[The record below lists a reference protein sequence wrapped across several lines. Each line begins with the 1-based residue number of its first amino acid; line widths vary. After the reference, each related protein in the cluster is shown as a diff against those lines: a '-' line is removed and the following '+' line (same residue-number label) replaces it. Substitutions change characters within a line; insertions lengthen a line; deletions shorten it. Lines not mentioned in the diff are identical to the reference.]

1 MGHGPAVK
9 LGKDDAASFKTSLG
23 VKMFFGY
30 TFFYVIF
37 IALNVY
43 APKTM
48 ETIIFGQTAAVLW
61 GFFLLAL
68 ALIMAVIYN
77 HFCTQAEKRYN
88 S

>member
-9 LGKDDAASFKTSLG
+9 LGKDNAASFKTSLG
-23 VKMFFGY
+23 IKMFIGY
-30 TFFYVIF
+30 TLFYILFVL
-37 IALNVY
+37 LNVFS
-43 APKTM
+43 PKSM
-48 ETIIFGQTAAVLW
+48 EMIIFGQTAAVVW
-61 GFFLLAL
+61 GFFLITL

>member
-9 LGKDDAASFKTSLG
+9 LGKDNAATFKTRLG

-30 TFFYVIF
+30 TLFYVIF

-43 APKTM
+43 APKSM
-48 ETIIFGQTAAVLW
+48 ESIIFGQTAAVIW
-61 GFFLLAL
+61 GFFLLTL
-68 ALIMAVIYN
+68 ALVMAVIYN

-88 S
+88 G

>member
-9 LGKDDAASFKTSLG
+9 LGKDDAAAFKTSLG

-30 TFFYVIF
+30 TFFYALFVL
-37 IALNVY
+37 LNVY
-43 APKTM
+43 YPKSM
-48 ETIIFGQTAAVLW
+48 AMIVFGQTAAVVW
-61 GFFLLAL
+61 GFSLIILAF
-68 ALIMAVIYN
+68 IMAVIYN